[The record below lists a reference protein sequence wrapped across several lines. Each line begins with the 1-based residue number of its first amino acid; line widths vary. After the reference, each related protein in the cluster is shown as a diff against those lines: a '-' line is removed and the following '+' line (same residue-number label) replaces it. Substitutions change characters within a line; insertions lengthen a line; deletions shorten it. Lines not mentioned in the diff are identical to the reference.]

1 MAINPAEQI
10 NPWHPVVARLLL
22 LLEDDIELNSNL
34 VNALKLSAR
43 FEEPLLDSYC
53 YLIHRMQTTIPNPQT
68 WLPMNLEFYYVI
80 ACADNNYLG
89 KHIGFMDWVRY
100 YVESI
105 GSWMDSPES
114 IDQLQMFYDDKY
126 FKIDDYVAPPGGWK
140 TYNQFFARQIK
151 SGARPIDEPS
161 NNKVI
166 VSAADSSFC
175 GCHQISPESSVKAKG
190 LNWYISDLLEDS
202 PHANEFTNGWYCHSF
217 LAPTNYHRFHT
228 PVAGKLI
235 ELRNIT
241 GKVTMDV
248 HLDPKGNL
256 SVLRGAI
263 GYQFK
268 QERGLAV
275 IESAIG
281 LVAIIPI
288 GMGIV
293 SSVSFSAL
301 NNSILSKGSE
311 LGFFSFGGSDVVLL
325 FQKGA
330 AIDWLVKEGDTIQQG
345 QSIAFANC

>member
-10 NPWHPVVARLLL
+10 NPWHPVVSKLLL
-22 LLEDDIELNSNL
+22 LLEDDLELRSNL
-34 VNALKLSAR
+34 VKAINLSGR
-43 FEEPLLDSYC
+43 FDQPLLDSYC
-53 YLIHRMQTTIPNPQT
+53 YLIHRMQTTIPNPKT

-80 ACADNNYLG
+80 ACADNDYLG
-89 KHIGFMDWVRY
+89 NHLGYMDWVRY
-100 YVESI
+100 YVASI

-114 IDQLQMFYDDKY
+114 TDHLQMFYEDKS
-126 FKIDDYVAPPGGWK
+126 FRIDDYVVPASGWK

-161 NNKVI
+161 NNKII

-175 GCHQISPESSVKAKG
+175 GCQKITSDSSVKAKG
-190 LNWYISDLLEDS
+190 FDWYISELLENS

-217 LAPTNYHRFHT
+217 LAPNNYHRFHT
-228 PVAGKLI
+228 PVGGKLI

-241 GKVTMDV
+241 GKVAMDV
-248 HLDPKGNL
+248 HLCPEGNL
-256 SVLRGAI
+256 SVSRGAI

-275 IESAIG
+275 VDSAIG

-301 NNSILSKGSE
+301 NNSMLSKGSE

-325 FQKGA
+325 FQERASIK
-330 AIDWLVKEGDTIQQG
+330 WLIEEGDTIQQG
-345 QSIAFANC
+345 QSIAHANI